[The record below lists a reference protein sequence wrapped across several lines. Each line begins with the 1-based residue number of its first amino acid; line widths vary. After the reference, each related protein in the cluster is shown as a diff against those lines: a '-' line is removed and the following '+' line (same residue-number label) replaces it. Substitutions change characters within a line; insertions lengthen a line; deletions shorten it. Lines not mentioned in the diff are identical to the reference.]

1 MARSTRPWSS
11 ASAARCS
18 PCDEA
23 APGAGA
29 RHLDA
34 LRRGLV
40 PHRPKGLSIG
50 NRLINA
56 RAETVAERPGFRDAF
71 ARGRRC
77 LVPADGFYEWRAGP
91 DHRRGDCPRP
101 YYVAET
107 AEARAVGPITGPL

>member
-23 APGAGA
+23 APAAGA

-40 PHRPKGLSIG
+40 PHRPKDLSLG
-50 NRLINA
+50 TRSINA

-71 ARGRRC
+71 GGQIYKVLRFSGGAVAKAAGNGWRR
-77 LVPADGFYEWRAGP
+77 LRHGDGIGS
-91 DHRRGDCPRP
+91 G
-101 YYVAET
+101 
-107 AEARAVGPITGPL
+107 